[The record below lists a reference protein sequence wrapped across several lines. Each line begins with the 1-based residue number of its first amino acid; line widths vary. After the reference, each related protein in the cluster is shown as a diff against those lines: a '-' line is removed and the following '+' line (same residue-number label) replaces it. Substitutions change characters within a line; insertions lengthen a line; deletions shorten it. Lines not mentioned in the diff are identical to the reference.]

1 MTPRTKI
8 PTNRL
13 NMSGK
18 TVVFQLNRLL
28 SLKER
33 CPFILC
39 LDSISQSSYYMIE
52 EFLYKLKE
60 CTKILISY
68 ETLRKPSAY
77 SLFYE
82 GYLSNISEISYYVRQ
97 EVSKNTTK
105 KYLLVIDCLNYIADE
120 DICNF
125 IASLS
130 APNVTIVGTLH
141 FNMLQRNAELTNVPH
156 ALSLL
161 SYIAGTILEIE
172 PIFLKVDEEDL
183 TNCLS
188 KLKIPANCQLN
199 SGFYKVNMT
208 AKRKSGRTLQH
219 SFSIDTQTHE
229 YTLFKNEKEDEVE
242 QEDMF
247 RDLTTFNLNTTTK
260 QKLAKQQ
267 VELPFMQAQEAL
279 GSAGG
284 AIVYQYEKE
293 DDYDEE
299 DPYEDPF

>member
-1 MTPRTKI
+1 
-8 PTNRL
+8 
-13 NMSGK
+13 MSGK
-18 TVVFQLNRLL
+18 SVIFQLNRLL

-39 LDSISQSSYYMIE
+39 IDSLSQSSFYLIQ
-52 EFLYKLKE
+52 EFLYKLRE

-77 SLFYE
+77 SLFFE
-82 GYLSNISEISYYVRQ
+82 GYLTNISEISYHVKQ
-97 EVSKNTTK
+97 EVSRNTTK
-105 KYLLVIDCLNYIADE
+105 KYLIVIDSLNYIPDE

-130 APNVTIVGTLH
+130 APNVTIIGSSHV
-141 FNMLQRNAELTNVPH
+141 NMLQRNVEFTNVPQ
-156 ALSLL
+156 ALNIL

-172 PIFLKVDEEDL
+172 PIFLKIDEEDL
-183 TNCLS
+183 SNYLS
-188 KLKIPANCQLN
+188 NLKTPAGCQLN
-199 SGFYKVNMT
+199 SGIYKVNMT
-208 AKRKSGRTLQH
+208 TKRKSGRTLKH
-219 SFSIDTQTHE
+219 AFLINSQTHE
-229 YTLFKNEKEDEVE
+229 YKLFKNEKEKEEIE

-247 RDLTTFNLNTTTK
+247 KDLTTFNLNTTTK
-260 QKLAKQQ
+260 QKLAKKQ

-284 AIVYQYEKE
+284 AIVYQFEKE